1 MVKTQTTVWA
11 AVQPMPVPIIPRR
24 GMKIRLKGRF
34 RLITTR
40 AGFQN
45 GSPNMKTLLKIFVAT
60 VAMVKELLII
70 LTGAFEDGKNSDI
83 LTL

>member
-1 MVKTQTTVWA
+1 
-11 AVQPMPVPIIPRR
+11 
-24 GMKIRLKGRF
+24 MKIRLKAGF
-34 RLITTR
+34 WLIAAR

-45 GSPNMKTLLKIFVAT
+45 GSPNMKTLLKIIVAT
-60 VAMVKELLII
+60 VVMVKELLII